1 METAKTISQIRVT
14 YPPLQDEF
22 CKYGDKFEKIAHN
35 EANGMYCYKRTPIN
49 RKGEPVY
56 YEVFKAPKA
65 KDENG
70 NTYDR
75 YPSSCDF
82 GFGVAV
88 CIRGDCEHTTDKIAF
103 YMANGFDAGRYKL
116 KH

>member
-1 METAKTISQIRVT
+1 METAKTISKIRVT

-70 NTYDR
+70 NTYG
-75 YPSSCDF
+75 SI
-82 GFGVAV
+82 

-103 YMANGFDAGRYKL
+103 YMANGFDAGRYKP

>member
-1 METAKTISQIRVT
+1 METAKTISKIRVT

-65 KDENG
+65 KDEN
-70 NTYDR
+70 T
-75 YPSSCDF
+75 
-82 GFGVAV
+82 
-88 CIRGDCEHTTDKIAF
+88 HTTVTQAVVILVSGLLSASVGTV
-103 YMANGFDAGRYKL
+103 NTRPTR
-116 KH
+116 